1 MKARKKLKLRALPSS
16 KVKNVDLQK
25 KVEKIIRKANERI
38 KSVSKKYKGTTY
50 MWAVNRLKTKVGDKY
65 FRGNRLVLPK
75 KIKQTELIKIYK
87 EAESFLRSKESTKT
101 GIKEIQESAKRTIKT
116 DLFEGKVTDED
127 IDTYYSML
135 EDKDFT
141 GITNKDFDPS
151 EFWHIIDYAI
161 KEDLDEDSFV
171 EMIQIHVMSFDENVR
186 QKAINLYK
194 KYVNRKN

>member
-1 MKARKKLKLRALPSS
+1 MNRGRKKLKLRTLPSS

-25 KVEKIIRKANERI
+25 KVEKTIRKANERI
-38 KSVSKKYKGTTY
+38 KSVSRKYKGTTY
-50 MWAVNRLKTKVGDKY
+50 MWAVNRLKTKVGSKY

-75 KIKQTELIKIYK
+75 KLKQTELIKIYK
-87 EAESFLRSKESTKT
+87 EAESFLRSKESTKS

-141 GITNKDFDPS
+141 GTTNKDFDPS

-186 QKAINLYK
+186 QKAINLYN
-194 KYVNRKN
+194 KYVK